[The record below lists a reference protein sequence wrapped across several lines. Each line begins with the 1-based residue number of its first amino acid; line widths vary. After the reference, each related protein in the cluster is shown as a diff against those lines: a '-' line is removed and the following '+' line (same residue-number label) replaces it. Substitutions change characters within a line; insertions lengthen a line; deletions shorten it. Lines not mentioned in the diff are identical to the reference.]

1 MTDFLPA
8 IFLGIILSFTIGPV
22 FFTILE
28 ISVSKGF
35 KAAVFFNIGVV
46 FSEIVF
52 FAIAYASTS
61 SLLESIQENPS
72 WKILGGVLL
81 SFYAG
86 ITLLG
91 MYQNKEEASQYR
103 FDPKSE
109 SPNIIKNMIKGFLLN
124 IINFAVLVFWI
135 LVVANYGPGFQD
147 TEYKMVMFFLAI
159 VGTYF
164 SIDLGKIYLA
174 QQLKSSLT
182 KDVITKIKIAVNGI
196 ILIIGLVLI
205 FKGFL
210 LNIINF
216 AVLVFWI
223 LVVANYGPGFQDTEY
238 KMVMFF
244 LAIVGTYFSID
255 LGKIYLAQQLKSS
268 LTKDVITKIKI
279 AVNVIILIIGLVLI
293 FKGFFE

>member
-8 IFLGIILSFTIGPV
+8 IFLGIILAFTIGPV

-91 MYQNKEEASQYR
+91 IYQNKTEEGPYSI
-103 FDPKSE
+103 DSGSE
-109 SPNIIKNMIKGFLLN
+109 SPNLIKNMVRGFLLN

-135 LVVANYGPGFQD
+135 LIVANYGPGFQD
-147 TEYKMVMFFLAI
+147 TEYKMFLFFLTI

-182 KDVITKIKIAVNGI
+182 RAVVTKIKIAVNSV
-196 ILIIGLVLI
+196 ILIIGI
-205 FKGFL
+205 
-210 LNIINF
+210 
-216 AVLVFWI
+216 
-223 LVVANYGPGFQDTEY
+223 
-238 KMVMFF
+238 
-244 LAIVGTYFSID
+244 
-255 LGKIYLAQQLKSS
+255 
-268 LTKDVITKIKI
+268 
-279 AVNVIILIIGLVLI
+279 VLI

>member
-1 MTDFLPA
+1 MMTDFLPA
-8 IFLGIILSFTIGPV
+8 IFLGIILAFTIGPV

-35 KAAVFFNIGVV
+35 RAAVFFNIGVV

-91 MYQNKEEASQYR
+91 IYQNKAEEGPYS
-103 FDPKSE
+103 FDSGSE
-109 SPNIIKNMIKGFLLN
+109 SPNLIKNMVRGFLLN

-135 LVVANYGPGFQD
+135 LIVANYGPGFQD
-147 TEYKMVMFFLAI
+147 TAYKMFLFFLTI

-182 KDVITKIKIAVNGI
+182 RAVITKIKIVVNSV
-196 ILIIGLVLI
+196 ILIIGI
-205 FKGFL
+205 
-210 LNIINF
+210 
-216 AVLVFWI
+216 
-223 LVVANYGPGFQDTEY
+223 
-238 KMVMFF
+238 
-244 LAIVGTYFSID
+244 
-255 LGKIYLAQQLKSS
+255 
-268 LTKDVITKIKI
+268 
-279 AVNVIILIIGLVLI
+279 VLI

>member
-72 WKILGGVLL
+72 WKVLGGVLL

-91 MYQNKEEASQYR
+91 MYQNKDDVDHYS
-103 FDPKSE
+103 FNPKSE
-109 SPNIIKNMIKGFLLN
+109 SPNVIKNMIRGFLLN

-147 TEYKMVMFFLAI
+147 TDYKMVMFFLAI

-174 QQLKSSLT
+174 QQLKNYLT
-182 KDVITKIKIAVNGI
+182 KEIIVKIK
-196 ILIIGLVLI
+196 L
-205 FKGFL
+205 
-210 LNIINF
+210 
-216 AVLVFWI
+216 
-223 LVVANYGPGFQDTEY
+223 
-238 KMVMFF
+238 
-244 LAIVGTYFSID
+244 
-255 LGKIYLAQQLKSS
+255 
-268 LTKDVITKIKI
+268 

-293 FKGFFE
+293 FKGFLE

>member
-8 IFLGIILSFTIGPV
+8 IFLGIILAFTIGPV

-35 KAAVFFNIGVV
+35 RAAVFFNIGVV

-91 MYQNKEEASQYR
+91 IYQNKTEEGLYSI
-103 FDPKSE
+103 DPGYE
-109 SPNIIKNMIKGFLLN
+109 SPNLIKNMVRGFLLN

-135 LVVANYGPGFQD
+135 LIVANYGPGFQD
-147 TEYKMVMFFLAI
+147 TEYKMFLFFLTI

-182 KDVITKIKIAVNGI
+182 RAVITKIKIVVNSV
-196 ILIIGLVLI
+196 ILIIGI
-205 FKGFL
+205 
-210 LNIINF
+210 
-216 AVLVFWI
+216 
-223 LVVANYGPGFQDTEY
+223 
-238 KMVMFF
+238 
-244 LAIVGTYFSID
+244 
-255 LGKIYLAQQLKSS
+255 
-268 LTKDVITKIKI
+268 
-279 AVNVIILIIGLVLI
+279 VLI

>member
-1 MTDFLPA
+1 MMTDFLPA
-8 IFLGIILSFTIGPV
+8 IFLGIILAFTIGPV

-35 KAAVFFNIGVV
+35 RAAVFFNIGVV

-91 MYQNKEEASQYR
+91 IYQNKTEEGLYS
-103 FDPKSE
+103 FDTGSE
-109 SPNIIKNMIKGFLLN
+109 SPNLIKNMVRGFLLN

-135 LVVANYGPGFQD
+135 LIVANYGPGFQD
-147 TEYKMVMFFLAI
+147 TEYKMFLFFLTI

-182 KDVITKIKIAVNGI
+182 RAVITKIKIVVNSV
-196 ILIIGLVLI
+196 ILIIGV
-205 FKGFL
+205 
-210 LNIINF
+210 
-216 AVLVFWI
+216 
-223 LVVANYGPGFQDTEY
+223 
-238 KMVMFF
+238 
-244 LAIVGTYFSID
+244 
-255 LGKIYLAQQLKSS
+255 
-268 LTKDVITKIKI
+268 
-279 AVNVIILIIGLVLI
+279 VLI

>member
-1 MTDFLPA
+1 MMTDFLPA
-8 IFLGIILSFTIGPV
+8 IFLGIILAFTIGPV

-35 KAAVFFNIGVV
+35 RAAVFFNIGVV

-91 MYQNKEEASQYR
+91 IYQNKTEEGPYSI
-103 FDPKSE
+103 DPGSE
-109 SPNIIKNMIKGFLLN
+109 SPNLIKNMVRGFLLN

-135 LVVANYGPGFQD
+135 LIVANYGPGFQD
-147 TEYKMVMFFLAI
+147 TEYKMFLFFLTI

-182 KDVITKIKIAVNGI
+182 RAVITKIKIVVNSV
-196 ILIIGLVLI
+196 ILIIGI
-205 FKGFL
+205 
-210 LNIINF
+210 
-216 AVLVFWI
+216 
-223 LVVANYGPGFQDTEY
+223 
-238 KMVMFF
+238 
-244 LAIVGTYFSID
+244 
-255 LGKIYLAQQLKSS
+255 
-268 LTKDVITKIKI
+268 
-279 AVNVIILIIGLVLI
+279 VLI

>member
-8 IFLGIILSFTIGPV
+8 IFLGIILAFTIGPV

-91 MYQNKEEASQYR
+91 IYQNKTEEGLYS
-103 FDPKSE
+103 FDPGSE
-109 SPNIIKNMIKGFLLN
+109 SPNLIKNMVRGFLLN

-135 LVVANYGPGFQD
+135 LIVANYGPGFQD
-147 TEYKMVMFFLAI
+147 TEYKMFLFFLTI

-182 KDVITKIKIAVNGI
+182 RAVITKIKIVVNSV
-196 ILIIGLVLI
+196 ILIIGI
-205 FKGFL
+205 
-210 LNIINF
+210 
-216 AVLVFWI
+216 
-223 LVVANYGPGFQDTEY
+223 
-238 KMVMFF
+238 
-244 LAIVGTYFSID
+244 
-255 LGKIYLAQQLKSS
+255 
-268 LTKDVITKIKI
+268 
-279 AVNVIILIIGLVLI
+279 VLI

>member
-72 WKILGGVLL
+72 WKVLGGVLL

-91 MYQNKEEASQYR
+91 MYQNKDDVDHYS
-103 FDPKSE
+103 FNPKSE
-109 SPNIIKNMIKGFLLN
+109 SPNVIKNMIRGFLLN

-147 TEYKMVMFFLAI
+147 TDHKMVMFFLAI

-174 QQLKSSLT
+174 QQLKNYLT
-182 KDVITKIKIAVNGI
+182 KEIIVKIK
-196 ILIIGLVLI
+196 L
-205 FKGFL
+205 
-210 LNIINF
+210 
-216 AVLVFWI
+216 
-223 LVVANYGPGFQDTEY
+223 
-238 KMVMFF
+238 
-244 LAIVGTYFSID
+244 
-255 LGKIYLAQQLKSS
+255 
-268 LTKDVITKIKI
+268 

-293 FKGFFE
+293 FKGLLE

>member
-8 IFLGIILSFTIGPV
+8 VFLGIILAFTIGPV

-61 SLLESIQENPS
+61 SLLESIQENPT

-91 MYQNKEEASQYR
+91 IYQNKTEEGLYSV
-103 FDPKSE
+103 DPGYE
-109 SPNIIKNMIKGFLLN
+109 SPNLIKNMVRGFLLN

-135 LVVANYGPGFQD
+135 LIVANYGPGFQD
-147 TEYKMVMFFLAI
+147 TEYKMFLFFLTI

-182 KDVITKIKIAVNGI
+182 RAVITKIKIVVNSV
-196 ILIIGLVLI
+196 ILIIGI
-205 FKGFL
+205 
-210 LNIINF
+210 
-216 AVLVFWI
+216 
-223 LVVANYGPGFQDTEY
+223 
-238 KMVMFF
+238 
-244 LAIVGTYFSID
+244 
-255 LGKIYLAQQLKSS
+255 
-268 LTKDVITKIKI
+268 
-279 AVNVIILIIGLVLI
+279 VLI

>member
-8 IFLGIILSFTIGPV
+8 VFLGIILAFTIGPV

-35 KAAVFFNIGVV
+35 RAAVFFNIGVV

-91 MYQNKEEASQYR
+91 IYQNKTEEGPYSI
-103 FDPKSE
+103 DPGSE
-109 SPNIIKNMIKGFLLN
+109 SPNLIKNMVRGFLLN

-135 LVVANYGPGFQD
+135 LIVANYGPGFQD
-147 TEYKMVMFFLAI
+147 TEYKMFLFFLTI

-182 KDVITKIKIAVNGI
+182 RAVITKIKIVVNSV
-196 ILIIGLVLI
+196 ILIIGI
-205 FKGFL
+205 
-210 LNIINF
+210 
-216 AVLVFWI
+216 
-223 LVVANYGPGFQDTEY
+223 
-238 KMVMFF
+238 
-244 LAIVGTYFSID
+244 
-255 LGKIYLAQQLKSS
+255 
-268 LTKDVITKIKI
+268 
-279 AVNVIILIIGLVLI
+279 VLI

>member
-72 WKILGGVLL
+72 WKVLGGVLL

-86 ITLLG
+86 ITLLS
-91 MYQNKEEASQYR
+91 MYQNKDDVDQYS
-103 FDPKSE
+103 FNPKSE
-109 SPNIIKNMIKGFLLN
+109 SPNVIKNMIRGFLLN

-147 TEYKMVMFFLAI
+147 TDYKMVMFFLAI
-159 VGTYF
+159 VATYF

-174 QQLKSSLT
+174 QQLKNYLT
-182 KDVITKIKIAVNGI
+182 KEIIVKIK
-196 ILIIGLVLI
+196 L
-205 FKGFL
+205 
-210 LNIINF
+210 
-216 AVLVFWI
+216 
-223 LVVANYGPGFQDTEY
+223 
-238 KMVMFF
+238 
-244 LAIVGTYFSID
+244 
-255 LGKIYLAQQLKSS
+255 
-268 LTKDVITKIKI
+268 

-293 FKGFFE
+293 FKGFLE

>member
-8 IFLGIILSFTIGPV
+8 VFLGIILAFTIGPV

-35 KAAVFFNIGVV
+35 RAAVFFNIGVV

-91 MYQNKEEASQYR
+91 IYQNKAEEGPYS
-103 FDPKSE
+103 FDSGSE
-109 SPNIIKNMIKGFLLN
+109 SPNLIKNMVRGFLLN

-135 LVVANYGPGFQD
+135 LIVANYGPGFQD
-147 TEYKMVMFFLAI
+147 TEYKMFLFFLTI

-182 KDVITKIKIAVNGI
+182 RAVITKIKIVVNSV
-196 ILIIGLVLI
+196 ILIIGI
-205 FKGFL
+205 
-210 LNIINF
+210 
-216 AVLVFWI
+216 
-223 LVVANYGPGFQDTEY
+223 
-238 KMVMFF
+238 
-244 LAIVGTYFSID
+244 
-255 LGKIYLAQQLKSS
+255 
-268 LTKDVITKIKI
+268 
-279 AVNVIILIIGLVLI
+279 VLI

>member
-91 MYQNKEEASQYR
+91 IYQNKTEEGPYSI
-103 FDPKSE
+103 DPGSE
-109 SPNIIKNMIKGFLLN
+109 SPNLIKNMVRGFLLN

-135 LVVANYGPGFQD
+135 LIVANYGPGFQD
-147 TEYKMVMFFLAI
+147 TEYKMFLFFLTI

-182 KDVITKIKIAVNGI
+182 RAVITKIKIAENSV
-196 ILIIGLVLI
+196 ILIIGI
-205 FKGFL
+205 
-210 LNIINF
+210 
-216 AVLVFWI
+216 
-223 LVVANYGPGFQDTEY
+223 
-238 KMVMFF
+238 
-244 LAIVGTYFSID
+244 
-255 LGKIYLAQQLKSS
+255 
-268 LTKDVITKIKI
+268 
-279 AVNVIILIIGLVLI
+279 VLI

>member
-8 IFLGIILSFTIGPV
+8 IFLGIILAFTIGPV

-91 MYQNKEEASQYR
+91 IYQNKTEEGLYSV
-103 FDPKSE
+103 DPGYE
-109 SPNIIKNMIKGFLLN
+109 SPNLIKNMVRGFLLN

-135 LVVANYGPGFQD
+135 LIVANYGPGFQD
-147 TEYKMVMFFLAI
+147 TEYKMFLFFLTI

-182 KDVITKIKIAVNGI
+182 KAVITKIKIVVNSV
-196 ILIIGLVLI
+196 ILIIGI
-205 FKGFL
+205 
-210 LNIINF
+210 
-216 AVLVFWI
+216 
-223 LVVANYGPGFQDTEY
+223 
-238 KMVMFF
+238 
-244 LAIVGTYFSID
+244 
-255 LGKIYLAQQLKSS
+255 
-268 LTKDVITKIKI
+268 
-279 AVNVIILIIGLVLI
+279 VLI

>member
-8 IFLGIILSFTIGPV
+8 VFLGLILALSIGPV

-35 KAAVFFNIGVV
+35 RAAVFFNIGVV

-91 MYQNKEEASQYR
+91 IYQNKTEEGPYSI
-103 FDPKSE
+103 DPGSE
-109 SPNIIKNMIKGFLLN
+109 SPNLIKNMVRGFLLN

-135 LVVANYGPGFQD
+135 LIVANYGPGFQD
-147 TEYKMVMFFLAI
+147 TEYKMFLFFLTI

-182 KDVITKIKIAVNGI
+182 RAVITKIKIVVNSV
-196 ILIIGLVLI
+196 ILIIGI
-205 FKGFL
+205 
-210 LNIINF
+210 
-216 AVLVFWI
+216 
-223 LVVANYGPGFQDTEY
+223 
-238 KMVMFF
+238 
-244 LAIVGTYFSID
+244 
-255 LGKIYLAQQLKSS
+255 
-268 LTKDVITKIKI
+268 
-279 AVNVIILIIGLVLI
+279 VLI

>member
-72 WKILGGVLL
+72 WKVLGGVLL

-86 ITLLG
+86 ITLLS
-91 MYQNKEEASQYR
+91 MYQNKDDVDQYS
-103 FDPKSE
+103 FNPKSE
-109 SPNIIKNMIKGFLLN
+109 SPNVIKNMIRGFLLN
-124 IINFAVLVFWI
+124 IIIFAVLVFWI

-147 TEYKMVMFFLAI
+147 TDYKMVMFFLAI

-174 QQLKSSLT
+174 QQLKNYLT
-182 KDVITKIKIAVNGI
+182 KEIIVKIK
-196 ILIIGLVLI
+196 L
-205 FKGFL
+205 
-210 LNIINF
+210 
-216 AVLVFWI
+216 
-223 LVVANYGPGFQDTEY
+223 
-238 KMVMFF
+238 
-244 LAIVGTYFSID
+244 
-255 LGKIYLAQQLKSS
+255 
-268 LTKDVITKIKI
+268 

-293 FKGFFE
+293 FKGFLE

>member
-8 IFLGIILSFTIGPV
+8 IFLGIILAFTIGPV

-35 KAAVFFNIGVV
+35 RAAVFFNIGVV

-91 MYQNKEEASQYR
+91 IYQNKTEEGLYSV
-103 FDPKSE
+103 DPGYE
-109 SPNIIKNMIKGFLLN
+109 SPNLIKNMVRGFLLN

-135 LVVANYGPGFQD
+135 LIVANYGPGFQD
-147 TEYKMVMFFLAI
+147 TEYKMFLFFLTI

-182 KDVITKIKIAVNGI
+182 RAVITKIKIVVNSV
-196 ILIIGLVLI
+196 ILIIGI
-205 FKGFL
+205 
-210 LNIINF
+210 
-216 AVLVFWI
+216 
-223 LVVANYGPGFQDTEY
+223 
-238 KMVMFF
+238 
-244 LAIVGTYFSID
+244 
-255 LGKIYLAQQLKSS
+255 
-268 LTKDVITKIKI
+268 
-279 AVNVIILIIGLVLI
+279 VLI

>member
-1 MTDFLPA
+1 MISDFLPA

-28 ISVSKGF
+28 VSVSKGF

-61 SLLESIQENPS
+61 SLLESIQDNPS
-72 WKILGGVLL
+72 WKVLGGVLL

-91 MYQNKEEASQYR
+91 MYQNKEEKEYTI
-103 FDPKSE
+103 DSE
-109 SPNIIKNMIKGFLLN
+109 TVSPNLIKNLIKGFLLN

-135 LVVANYGPGFQD
+135 LIVANYGPGFKETQ
-147 TEYKMVMFFLAI
+147 YKMVVFFLVI

-164 SIDLGKIYLA
+164 TIDLGKIYLA
-174 QQLKSSLT
+174 QQLKTSLT
-182 KDVITKIKIAVNGI
+182 KKIITKIKIAVNTI
-196 ILIIGLVLI
+196 ILIIG
-205 FKGFL
+205 F
-210 LNIINF
+210 
-216 AVLVFWI
+216 
-223 LVVANYGPGFQDTEY
+223 
-238 KMVMFF
+238 
-244 LAIVGTYFSID
+244 
-255 LGKIYLAQQLKSS
+255 
-268 LTKDVITKIKI
+268 
-279 AVNVIILIIGLVLI
+279 VLI

>member
-8 IFLGIILSFTIGPV
+8 IFLGIILAFTIGPV

-35 KAAVFFNIGVV
+35 RAAVFFNIGVV

-91 MYQNKEEASQYR
+91 IYQNKTEEGLYS
-103 FDPKSE
+103 FDTGSE
-109 SPNIIKNMIKGFLLN
+109 SPNLIKNMVRGFLLN

-135 LVVANYGPGFQD
+135 LIVANYGPGFQD
-147 TEYKMVMFFLAI
+147 TEYKMFLFFLTI

-182 KDVITKIKIAVNGI
+182 RAVITKIKIVVNSV
-196 ILIIGLVLI
+196 ILIIGI
-205 FKGFL
+205 
-210 LNIINF
+210 
-216 AVLVFWI
+216 
-223 LVVANYGPGFQDTEY
+223 
-238 KMVMFF
+238 
-244 LAIVGTYFSID
+244 
-255 LGKIYLAQQLKSS
+255 
-268 LTKDVITKIKI
+268 
-279 AVNVIILIIGLVLI
+279 VLI

>member
-8 IFLGIILSFTIGPV
+8 IFLGIILAFTIGPV

-35 KAAVFFNIGVV
+35 RAAVFFNIGVV

-91 MYQNKEEASQYR
+91 IYQNKTEEGLYS
-103 FDPKSE
+103 FDTGSE
-109 SPNIIKNMIKGFLLN
+109 SPNLIKNMVRGFLLN

-135 LVVANYGPGFQD
+135 LIVANYGPGFQD
-147 TEYKMVMFFLAI
+147 TEYKMFLFFLTI

-182 KDVITKIKIAVNGI
+182 KAVITKIKIVVNSV
-196 ILIIGLVLI
+196 ILIIGI
-205 FKGFL
+205 
-210 LNIINF
+210 
-216 AVLVFWI
+216 
-223 LVVANYGPGFQDTEY
+223 
-238 KMVMFF
+238 
-244 LAIVGTYFSID
+244 
-255 LGKIYLAQQLKSS
+255 
-268 LTKDVITKIKI
+268 
-279 AVNVIILIIGLVLI
+279 VLI

>member
-8 IFLGIILSFTIGPV
+8 IFLGIVLSFTIGPV

-72 WKILGGVLL
+72 WKVLGGVLL

-86 ITLLG
+86 ITLLS
-91 MYQNKEEASQYR
+91 MYQNKDDVDQYS
-103 FDPKSE
+103 FNPKSE
-109 SPNIIKNMIKGFLLN
+109 SPNVIKNMIRGFLLN

-147 TEYKMVMFFLAI
+147 TDYKMVMFFLAI

-174 QQLKSSLT
+174 QQLKNYLT
-182 KDVITKIKIAVNGI
+182 KEIIVKIK
-196 ILIIGLVLI
+196 L
-205 FKGFL
+205 
-210 LNIINF
+210 
-216 AVLVFWI
+216 
-223 LVVANYGPGFQDTEY
+223 
-238 KMVMFF
+238 
-244 LAIVGTYFSID
+244 
-255 LGKIYLAQQLKSS
+255 
-268 LTKDVITKIKI
+268 

-293 FKGFFE
+293 FKGFLE